1 MMCSA
6 FRTTAQEV
14 TMLKIGWDTREITPD
29 RPAMVQGQK
38 HRRVADEAMD
48 PLTLTALAI
57 ESEEAG
63 DCAVLVSCDLAF
75 VSDGLLRAARERVA
89 DLLPDLPPEKI
100 IACGTHTHT
109 SMVVE
114 EGFYERPDGDVMSP
128 AECEALVAD
137 RMAVAIAEAWQE
149 RKPRALGRAFG
160 HAVVGHN
167 RYAVYADGRAQMY
180 GNTDTED
187 FAGIGG
193 YEDHSLDML
202 FTWDPDG
209 NLAGVAPAIPCPS
222 QVDEGLEVWSADYWH
237 EVREELR
244 RRLGQDLPVLAL
256 CSAAGDQSPHFLVY
270 GEEEAEMRSR
280 RGLTERQE
288 IARRVGDAV
297 ESALRCSGPVLD
309 REPEMEHTICRLELS
324 PLRITPEDREWAIAE
339 YERCMEQGNEKG
351 WWPERLQ
358 EVLEHSA
365 GEDREPVEV
374 EVHVLRLG
382 EMAIATN
389 PFEMF
394 LDYGLQIKARSPA
407 AQTLTVQLT
416 CGRGMYLPTEAALD
430 RGGYGAMPVVCE
442 VGPEGGRTLVRE
454 TLSAIRTLFA

>member
-1 MMCSA
+1 M
-6 FRTTAQEV
+6 FN
-14 TMLKIGWDTREITPD
+14 IGWDTREITPD

-38 HRRVADEAMD
+38 HCRVADEAMD
-48 PLTLTALAI
+48 PLSVTALAI
-57 ESEEAG
+57 ESPRSG
-63 DCAVLVSCDLAF
+63 DCAVVVGCDLAF

-109 SMVVE
+109 SMVLE
-114 EGFYERPDGDVMSP
+114 EGFYDQPDGDVMTP

-137 RMAVAIAEAWQE
+137 RMALAIAEAWQG
-149 RKPRALGRAFG
+149 RKARALGRAFG

-180 GNTDTED
+180 GNTNTED
-187 FAGIGG
+187 FVGIGG

-202 FTWDPDG
+202 FTWEPDG
-209 NLAGVAPAIPCPS
+209 SLAGLVLAVPCPS

-237 EVREELR
+237 DVREELR
-244 RRLGQDLPVLAL
+244 RRVREDLPVLGL
-256 CSAAGDQSPHFLVY
+256 CGAAGDQSPHFLVY

-280 RGLTERQE
+280 RGLTEREE
-288 IARRVGDAV
+288 IARRVADAV
-297 ESALRCSGPVLD
+297 EDALRCTEPVLD
-309 REPEMEHTICRLELS
+309 REPEMKHTVRRLELS
-324 PLRITPEDREWAIAE
+324 PLRISSEDREWAIAE
-339 YERCMEQGNEKG
+339 YERSMEQGNDNG

-358 EVLEHSA
+358 EVLQHSA
-365 GEDREPVEV
+365 GDDREPVEV
-374 EVHVLRLG
+374 EVHVLRVG
-382 EMAIATN
+382 EVAMATN
-389 PFEMF
+389 PFELF

-407 AQTLTVQLT
+407 AQTLTVQLA

-454 TLSAIRTLFA
+454 TLSTIRALFE